1 MARPRSREDLK
12 QYALRRL
19 GAPVVDI
26 NLDDAQMEDRLDEC
40 LQFFAEY
47 HFDGVERTYI
57 KHEVTQTDIDNG
69 YITVSDSITAV
80 VKLFHFAEGSINM
93 FDVRYQSALN
103 DFYAFSSQGFIEYD
117 IYKRHLSML
126 TQMLTPERQ
135 IRFNRTTNRLHVDMK
150 WDDEI
155 TIGNFLVAE
164 AWAIVDPES
173 FTEIYDSIMLKRYV
187 TAMFKQQWGQNLIKY
202 SGVQLPG
209 GIEFNGRQIYDDAT
223 EEINKI
229 EDEVMEKYDE
239 PPAFM
244 VG

>member
-1 MARPRSREDLK
+1 MARPSSREDLK

-47 HFDGVERTYI
+47 HFDGVERTYL
-57 KHEVTQTDIDNG
+57 KHEITQTDIDNG
-69 YITVSDSITAV
+69 YITVSDNITAI
-80 VKLFHFAEGSINM
+80 VKLFHFAEGTINM

-135 IRFNRTTNRLHVDMK
+135 IRFNRMTNRLHVDMK
-150 WDDEI
+150 WDEEVEV
-155 TIGNFLVAE
+155 GKYLVAE

-173 FTEIYDSIMLKRYV
+173 FAEVYDSIMLKRYV
-187 TAMFKQQWGQNLIKY
+187 TSMFKQQWGQNLIKY